1 MYPKASSAHS
11 PGKSTNRSFPV
22 LLLPMQA
29 LGIREGKHNKIWQ
42 TRGCATLYMVVT
54 SIYPA
59 SFFAPRLFA
68 PYKLAAAMIKAINA
82 YRDGVKASPTS
93 LFLVRAIS
101 SCRKGELRLRP
112 ARQAAYCRETMVVRD
127 YLLLTL
133 FLKFHN
139 LASLLCHFAAAQ
151 AE

>member
-1 MYPKASSAHS
+1 MGREVLEGCVYPKASSAHS
-11 PGKSTNRSFPV
+11 PGKSTNGSFPV
-22 LLLPMQA
+22 PLLPMQA

-101 SCRKGELRLRP
+101 SCRGREQRLRP
-112 ARQAAYCRETMVVRD
+112 ASRSGSQWILHRLVQ
-127 YLLLTL
+127 LKLTG
-133 FLKFHN
+133 N
-139 LASLLCHFAAAQ
+139 YSSLYDV
-151 AE
+151 